1 MQKVS
6 WAGAIIILLLLSS
19 CSAEWHH
26 EKACKKAP
34 IYCMEWVRLDT
45 VVYRDSFVYHRVDT
59 TELIDTITIDTGSIW
74 VKIVRH
80 NDIIRTYV
88 KQKPDTTRITITKQ
102 MPPRIIYRDKANW
115 WWLIL
120 IPLLLWLIYK
130 K

>member
-1 MQKVS
+1 MQKIS
-6 WAGAIIILLLLSS
+6 WAGAIIILLAS

-45 VVYRDSFVYHRVDT
+45 VLYRDSFVYHRVDT
-59 TELIDTITIDTGSIW
+59 TELIDTITIDTGSIQ

-80 NDIIRTYV
+80 HDIIRTYV

-102 MPPRIIYRDKANW
+102 MPPRIIYRDKVNW

>member
-1 MQKVS
+1 MQKIS
-6 WAGAIIILLLLSS
+6 WAGAIIIALLLAS

-34 IYCMEWVRLDT
+34 IYCLEWVKLDT
-45 VVYRDSFVYHRVDT
+45 IIYRDSFVYHSVDT
-59 TELIDTITIDTGSIW
+59 TKMVDTITIDTGSIQ
-74 VKIVRH
+74 VRIYRDR
-80 NDIIRTYV
+80 DIIRTYI
-88 KQKPDTTRITITKQ
+88 KQRPDTTRITITKQ
-102 MPPRIIYRDKANW
+102 LPPHIVYRDKTNW

>member
-6 WAGAIIILLLLSS
+6 WAGAIVILLAS

-26 EKACKKAP
+26 ERACKKAP

-59 TELIDTITIDTGSIW
+59 TELIDTITIDTGSIQ
-74 VKIVRH
+74 VRIYRDR
-80 NDIIRTYV
+80 DIIRTFV
-88 KQKPDTTRITITKQ
+88 KQKPDTTQITITKQ
-102 MPPRIIYRDKANW
+102 MPPRIIYRDKVNW

>member
-1 MQKVS
+1 MQKIS
-6 WAGAIIILLLLSS
+6 WAGAIIILLAS

-45 VVYRDSFVYHRVDT
+45 VVYRDSFVYNRVDT

-102 MPPRIIYRDKANW
+102 MPPRIIYRDKVNW

>member
-1 MQKVS
+1 MQKIS
-6 WAGAIIILLLLSS
+6 WAGAIIILLAS

-45 VVYRDSFVYHRVDT
+45 VVYRDSFVYNRVDT

-80 NDIIRTYV
+80 HDIIRTYV

-102 MPPRIIYRDKANW
+102 MPPRIIYRDKVNW

>member
-1 MQKVS
+1 MQKIS
-6 WAGAIIILLLLSS
+6 WAGAIVILLTS

-26 EKACKKAP
+26 ERACKKAP

-59 TELIDTITIDTGSIW
+59 TELIDTITIDTGSIQ

-88 KQKPDTTRITITKQ
+88 KQKPDTTKITITKQ
-102 MPPRIIYRDKANW
+102 MLPRIIYQDKVNW

>member
-1 MQKVS
+1 MQKVYWS
-6 WAGAIIILLLLSS
+6 RAIVIALLLSS

-80 NDIIRTYV
+80 NDIIRTYI
-88 KQKPDTTRITITKQ
+88 KQKPDTTKITITKQ
-102 MPPRIIYRDKANW
+102 MPPLIIYRDKANW

>member
-6 WAGAIIILLLLSS
+6 WAGAIIILLAS

-45 VVYRDSFVYHRVDT
+45 IVYRDSFVYHRVDT
-59 TELIDTITIDTGSIW
+59 TELIDTITIDTGAIW

-80 NDIIRTYV
+80 NDIIRTFI
-88 KQKPDTTRITITKQ
+88 KQKPDTTKITITKQ

>member
-1 MQKVS
+1 MQKLS
-6 WAGAIIILLLLSS
+6 WAGAFVIAALLTS

-45 VVYRDSFVYHRVDT
+45 VVYRDSIEIYEVFETQLH
-59 TELIDTITIDTGSIW
+59 DTIIIDTGS
-74 VKIVRH
+74 VRVEIIRDH
-80 NDIIRTYV
+80 DIIRTYV

-102 MPPRIIYRDKANW
+102 MPPRIIYRDKVNW

>member
-6 WAGAIIILLLLSS
+6 WAGAIIILLASG
-19 CSAEWHH
+19 SAEWHH

-45 VVYRDSFVYHRVDT
+45 IVYRDSFVYHRVDT
-59 TELIDTITIDTGSIW
+59 TELIDTITIDTGAIW

-80 NDIIRTYV
+80 NDIIRTFI
-88 KQKPDTTRITITKQ
+88 KQKPDTTKITITKQ

>member
-1 MQKVS
+1 MQKIS
-6 WAGAIIILLLLSS
+6 WAGALIILLAS

-88 KQKPDTTRITITKQ
+88 KQKPDTTKITITKQ

>member
-1 MQKVS
+1 MQKIS
-6 WAGAIIILLLLSS
+6 WAGAIVILLAS

-59 TELIDTITIDTGSIW
+59 TELIDTITIDTGS
-74 VKIVRH
+74 VRVEIIRDH
-80 NDIIRTYV
+80 DIIRTYV
-88 KQKPDTTRITITKQ
+88 KQKPDTTKITITKQ

>member
-1 MQKVS
+1 MQKIS
-6 WAGAIIILLLLSS
+6 WAGAIVILLAS

-45 VVYRDSFVYHRVDT
+45 VVYRDSFVYNRVDT

-102 MPPRIIYRDKANW
+102 MPPRIIYRDKVNW

>member
-1 MQKVS
+1 MQKIS
-6 WAGAIIILLLLSS
+6 WAGAIIILLAS

-45 VVYRDSFVYHRVDT
+45 VVYRDSFVYNRVDT

-80 NDIIRTYV
+80 NDIIRTYI

-102 MPPRIIYRDKANW
+102 MPPRIIYRDKVNW

>member
-1 MQKVS
+1 MQKIS
-6 WAGAIIILLLLSS
+6 WAGALIILLTS

-59 TELIDTITIDTGSIW
+59 TELIDTITIDTGS
-74 VKIVRH
+74 VRVEIIRDH
-80 NDIIRTYV
+80 DIIRTYV
-88 KQKPDTTRITITKQ
+88 KQKPDTTKITITKQ

>member
-1 MQKVS
+1 MQKIS
-6 WAGAIIILLLLSS
+6 WAGAIIILLAS

-45 VVYRDSFVYHRVDT
+45 VVYRDSFVYNRVDT
-59 TELIDTITIDTGSIW
+59 TELIDTITIDTGGIW

>member
-1 MQKVS
+1 MQKIS
-6 WAGAIIILLLLSS
+6 WAGALVIAALLTS

-45 VVYRDSFVYHRVDT
+45 VVYRDSIEIYEVFETQVH
-59 TELIDTITIDTGSIW
+59 DTIIIDTGS
-74 VKIVRH
+74 VRVEIIRDH
-80 NDIIRTYV
+80 DIIRTYV
-88 KQKPDTTRITITKQ
+88 KQKPDTTKITITKQ
-102 MPPRIIYRDKANW
+102 MPPRIIYRDKVNW

>member
-1 MQKVS
+1 
-6 WAGAIIILLLLSS
+6 
-19 CSAEWHH
+19 
-26 EKACKKAP
+26 
-34 IYCMEWVRLDT
+34 MEWVRLDT

-59 TELIDTITIDTGSIW
+59 TNMIDTITIDTGSIQ

-80 NDIIRTYV
+80 NDIIHTYI
-88 KQKPDTTRITITKQ
+88 KQKPDTTKITITKQ
-102 MPPRIIYRDKANW
+102 MPPRIIYRDKVNW

>member
-1 MQKVS
+1 
-6 WAGAIIILLLLSS
+6 
-19 CSAEWHH
+19 
-26 EKACKKAP
+26 
-34 IYCMEWVRLDT
+34 MEWVRLDT
-45 VVYRDSFVYHRVDT
+45 VVYRDSFVYNRVDT
-59 TELIDTITIDTGSIW
+59 TELIDTITIDTGGIQ

-80 NDIIRTYV
+80 HDIIRTYV
-88 KQKPDTTRITITKQ
+88 KQKPDTTKITITKQ

>member
-1 MQKVS
+1 MQKLS
-6 WAGAIIILLLLSS
+6 WAGAIVILLAS

-45 VVYRDSFVYHRVDT
+45 VVYRDSFVYNRVDT
-59 TELIDTITIDTGSIW
+59 TELIDTITIDTGSIQ
-74 VKIVRH
+74 VRIYRDR
-80 NDIIRTYV
+80 DIIHTYI
-88 KQKPDTTRITITKQ
+88 KQKPDTTKITITKQ
-102 MPPRIIYRDKANW
+102 MPPRIIYRDKVNW

>member
-1 MQKVS
+1 MQKIS
-6 WAGAIIILLLLSS
+6 WAGAIILFLAS

-26 EKACKKAP
+26 EKACKKKP
-34 IYCMEWVRLDT
+34 IYCMELVRLDT
-45 VVYRDSFVYHRVDT
+45 ILIRDSFVYHRVDT
-59 TELIDTITIDTGSIW
+59 TKLIDTITIDTGSIW

-80 NDIIRTYV
+80 NDIIRTYI
-88 KQKPDTTRITITKQ
+88 KQKPDTTKITITKQ
-102 MPPRIIYRDKANW
+102 LPPRIIYKDKVNW

>member
-1 MQKVS
+1 MQKIS
-6 WAGAIIILLLLSS
+6 WAGAIVILLAS

-88 KQKPDTTRITITKQ
+88 KQKPDTTKITMTKQ
-102 MPPRIIYRDKANW
+102 MPPRIIYRDKVNW